1 MDKLSKKSEDYFGKQ
16 LGLTMEEVLYEDV
29 MIHDLTDKGKLIDG
43 CHSERS
49 LASTCS
55 SFGFKALC
63 LEIEVPEK
71 SAFKDFQF
79 DFLRG
84 STKYTE
90 DTWFYIYYN
99 IMSEKHQLYAAEKL

>member
-1 MDKLSKKSEDYFGKQ
+1 M
-16 LGLTMEEVLYEDV
+16 
-29 MIHDLTDKGKLIDG
+29 
-43 CHSERS
+43 
-49 LASTCS
+49 
-55 SFGFKALC
+55 
-63 LEIEVPEK
+63 PEK

-99 IMSEKHQLYAAEKL
+99 IMSERHQLYAAEKL